1 MVAMPVQEIKR
12 RGMSAMNEHLA
23 NGPVWVISNNVP
35 KYVVM
40 FGESYR
46 QLEDE
51 LSALR
56 VQLSEADVR
65 AGRATRGSADDL
77 MAELSEN

>member
-23 NGPVWVISNNVP
+23 SGPVWVISNNVP

-40 FGESYR
+40 YGESYR

-65 AGRATRGSADDL
+65 AGRVTRGSADDL

>member
-23 NGPVWVISNNVP
+23 SGPVWVISNNVP

>member
-1 MVAMPVQEIKR
+1 MFAMPAQEIKR
-12 RGMSAMNEHLA
+12 RGMSVLNNQLE

-40 FGESYR
+40 AGDAYR
-46 QLEDE
+46 QMEDE

-65 AGRATRGSADDL
+65 AGRVTRGTADEL
-77 MAELSEN
+77 MGELLED

>member
-1 MVAMPVQEIKR
+1 MTTMPVQEIKR
-12 RGMSAMNEHLA
+12 RGMSALNEQLA
-23 NGPVWVISNNVP
+23 NGPVWVISNNTP

-40 FGESYR
+40 SGEAYR
-46 QLEDE
+46 QMEDE

-65 AGRATRGSADDL
+65 AGRVTRGTADDL
-77 MAELSEN
+77 MGELLED

>member
-40 FGESYR
+40 SGESYR

>member
-1 MVAMPVQEIKR
+1 MIAVAAQEIKR
-12 RGMSAMNEHLA
+12 RGIGAMNGQLEA
-23 NGPVWVISNNVP
+23 GPVWVICNNTP
-35 KYVVM
+35 KYVM
-40 FGESYR
+40 MTGDAYR

-65 AGRATRGSADDL
+65 AGRVERGSADEL
-77 MAELSEN
+77 MGELLEN

>member
-1 MVAMPVQEIKR
+1 MATMPVQEIKR
-12 RGMSAMNEHLA
+12 RGMSALNEQLA
-23 NGPVWVISNNVP
+23 NGPVWVISNNAP

-40 FGESYR
+40 SGEAYR
-46 QLEDE
+46 QMEDE

-65 AGRATRGSADDL
+65 AGRVTRGTADDL
-77 MAELSEN
+77 MGELLED

>member
-65 AGRATRGSADDL
+65 AGRVTRGTADDL
-77 MAELSEN
+77 MDELLED

>member
-23 NGPVWVISNNVP
+23 SGPVWVISNNVP

-65 AGRATRGSADDL
+65 AGRVTRGSADDL

>member
-1 MVAMPVQEIKR
+1 MPAQEIKR
-12 RGMSAMNEHLA
+12 RGMSAMNEQLE
-23 NGPVWVISNNVP
+23 NGPVWVISNNTP

-40 FGESYR
+40 FGDAYKKME
-46 QLEDE
+46 EE

-65 AGRATRGSADDL
+65 AGRITRGTADEL
-77 MAELSEN
+77 MSELLED

>member
-23 NGPVWVISNNVP
+23 SGPVWVISNNVP

-40 FGESYR
+40 YGESYR

-65 AGRATRGSADDL
+65 AGRVTRGSADDL
-77 MAELSEN
+77 VAELSEN

>member
-1 MVAMPVQEIKR
+1 MITMPAQEIKR
-12 RGMSAMNEHLA
+12 RGMSALNGQLQQ
-23 NGPVWVISNNVP
+23 GPVWVVSNNAL

-40 FGESYR
+40 YSEAFKAME
-46 QLEDE
+46 EE

-65 AGRATRGSADDL
+65 AGRVTRGTADEL
-77 MAELSEN
+77 MDELLED